1 MPKIENNETL
11 YSGPGK
17 LCYDQLLPN
26 LTQHSSL
33 ATLAPSAIFLPEDNA
48 ALLGLRPRRATD
60 REVGLRGAC
69 QRPDITYTK
78 RVILYPKTIKI
89 VWVCRSPI
97 GHSISSQK

>member
-1 MPKIENNETL
+1 MPIFVLNFMIIRLREHGFQSTSNMPKIENNETL

-48 ALLGLRPRRATD
+48 ALLGLRPRHATD

-69 QRPDITYTK
+69 QRPDM
-78 RVILYPKTIKI
+78 
-89 VWVCRSPI
+89 
-97 GHSISSQK
+97 